1 MLICSQRIIKK
12 TFAFSVK
19 RLYGGGAL
27 NYFIGKSQAW
37 LEAELAKA
45 QAEYAEGKSLV
56 QASGGDASAS
66 KQLAMSLE
74 RRIQQILRAL
84 HLLDPATYPADS
96 VIPVRQTRA
105 SF

>member
-1 MLICSQRIIKK
+1 
-12 TFAFSVK
+12 V
-19 RLYGGGAL
+19 

-66 KQLAMSLE
+66 KQL
-74 RRIQQILRAL
+74 
-84 HLLDPATYPADS
+84 P
-96 VIPVRQTRA
+96 
-105 SF
+105 

>member
-1 MLICSQRIIKK
+1 VLICSQCIIKK

-19 RLYGGGAL
+19 RLYGEGAL
-27 NYFIGKSQAW
+27 NYFIGKSQPW

-45 QAEYAEGKSLV
+45 QAEYAEGKTLV

-66 KQLAMSLE
+66 KQVSMSLE
-74 RRIQQILRAL
+74 RRIQQILKAL
-84 HLLDPATYPADS
+84 YILDPVTYPAED
-96 VIPVRQTRA
+96 VIPVRVTRA